1 MSRAGCPKEGETMLT
16 GKKMVTRRLTVVTG
30 LIAVLGVL
38 TASPSHAW
46 LSANRMNYLT
56 FSGSV
61 ALPGVELGAG
71 TYIFE
76 LATPMTDHSLVRV
89 LSRDRSK
96 VYLLAFTNAIERPTG
111 MSEGKVVTLGESLR
125 GTPPPILAW
134 YPIGDS
140 TGREFIYRK

>member
-1 MSRAGCPKEGETMLT
+1 MLT
-16 GKKMVTRRLTVVTG
+16 GKKMVTRRLAVMTG
-30 LIAVLGVL
+30 LVAVLGVL
-38 TASPSHAW
+38 TASPSRAW
-46 LSANRMNYLT
+46 LNADRMNYLT

-61 ALPGVELGAG
+61 ALPGVELAAG

-76 LATPMTDHSLVRV
+76 LATPLTDHSVVRV

-96 VYLLAFTNAIERPTG
+96 VYLLAFTNAVERPVG
-111 MSEGKVVTLGESLR
+111 MREDRVVTLGETPR